1 MQKDG
6 VCKSALPA
14 PRILRALLLRQNKYG
29 KNMKAAVLVRFGN
42 AQDAFEI
49 RELPD
54 LPCKPHEVRV
64 AVATFGLNFA
74 DVVARLGQYQDCP
87 PLPAVI
93 GYEVVGQVLET
104 GAEVTHVQPG
114 QRVLAFTRFGGYA
127 TQIVTDARAVV
138 PLPDFIPDAEAT
150 ALATQYCTAYFSACM
165 AINLWP
171 GDHVLIQAAAGGVGI
186 ALTQIA
192 KNAGCTVYGTA
203 GSDAKLET
211 IRKNGVDVPINY
223 TTHNFARVIEKTAPN
238 GKIDVV
244 FDSVGGQSVRE
255 GIKLLNSGG
264 RMVCFGAAD
273 MSGANKLQVAW
284 KAMQFGLYHPVQ
296 FMLRSASLTG
306 VNMLRI
312 AENKPLVLQQCL
324 QEVVKKAAE
333 GQLKPIV
340 HGVYPISQLWQA
352 HEALQHR
359 STVGKLAIQ
368 W

>member
-1 MQKDG
+1 
-6 VCKSALPA
+6 
-14 PRILRALLLRQNKYG
+14 
-29 KNMKAAVLVRFGN
+29 MKAAVLVRFGK
-42 AQDAFEI
+42 AQNAFEI
-49 RELPD
+49 RELPE
-54 LPCKPHEVRV
+54 LPCKPDEVRIGV
-64 AVATFGLNFA
+64 TTFGLNFA

-93 GYEVVGQVLET
+93 GYEAVGQVLET
-104 GAEVTHVQPG
+104 GAAVTHVKPG

-192 KNAGCTVYGTA
+192 KLAGCTVYGTA

-211 IRKNGVDVPINY
+211 IRKNGVDIPINY
-223 TTHNFARVIEKTAPN
+223 NTHEFEEVIQKTAPN
-238 GKIDVV
+238 GKIDVI
-244 FDSVGGQSVRE
+244 FDSVGGESVRK
-255 GIKLLNSGG
+255 GMKLLNAGG

-284 KAMQFGLYHPVQ
+284 KALQFGFYHPVQ

-306 VNMLRI
+306 VSMLRI
-312 AENKPLVLQQCL
+312 AEDKPLILQHCL
-324 QEVVKKAAE
+324 QEVVKKAVE
-333 GQLKPIV
+333 VQFKPIV
-340 HGVYPISQLWQA
+340 HGVYPITQLPQA
-352 HEALQHR
+352 HEALER
-359 STVGKLAIQ
+359 RGTIGKVAIK